1 MSKITTNKNLYY
13 YIFLSNTYIINSST
27 KKVID
32 FKISKLKKIYNLL
45 CMHNISFVSLKLL

>member
-45 CMHNISFVSLKLL
+45 CMHNIYFVSLKLL